1 MRRPLLAMLS
11 VLLSALVVGGCAV
24 TIPSPGKAWSA
35 AELEDVVTRLKGPND
50 GSFTQVAVEKVR
62 KTVEANERTEARTE
76 VAPAACQDVAF
87 SNNRVSTKLLDRARV
102 ALGLNDTGRDATVAV
117 VLSSGPPEL
126 LRPGVDRETLR
137 RCSTLKLIR
146 GVQTAAVALAAAS
159 PPKVEGGLAWTMTIT
174 GPDGTMEIALST
186 VTVGRVNV
194 FVSVAGRKGGADTT
208 TVANAVVEQAAA
220 LLE

>member
-1 MRRPLLAMLS
+1 MRKPLFATLS
-11 VLLSALVVGGCAV
+11 VVLSALLVNGCAV
-24 TIPSPGKAWSA
+24 TVPSPGKAWKS

-50 GSFTQVAVEKVR
+50 GAFTQVAVEKVR

-102 ALGLNDTGRDATVAV
+102 ALGLNESGRDATVAV

-126 LRPGVDRETLR
+126 LRPGVDRETLQ

-159 PPKVEGGLAWTMTIT
+159 PPKVEGGLSWTMTIT
-174 GPDGTMEIALST
+174 GPDGTMEIGLST
-186 VTVGRVNV
+186 VTVGRVNI
-194 FVSVAGRKGGADTT
+194 FVSVSGQKGGADTT
-208 TVANAVVEQAAA
+208 AVANAVVEQAAA
-220 LLE
+220 LVD

>member
-62 KTVEANERTEARTE
+62 KTVEANERTEARTD

-102 ALGLNDTGRDATVAV
+102 ALGLNDTGRDARIAPRECGR
-117 VLSSGPPEL
+117 LSS
-126 LRPGVDRETLR
+126 R
-137 RCSTLKLIR
+137 S
-146 GVQTAAVALAAAS
+146 
-159 PPKVEGGLAWTMTIT
+159 
-174 GPDGTMEIALST
+174 
-186 VTVGRVNV
+186 
-194 FVSVAGRKGGADTT
+194 
-208 TVANAVVEQAAA
+208 
-220 LLE
+220 